1 MLEKTVLAL
10 NRITMA
16 IGGVVLFAM
25 MALACSNMCLRFFG
39 LPVKGTFEL
48 MGFGGALI
56 AALALGGTQEKKG
69 HIQVNLLENT
79 LPRRANTLL
88 QSFSDFVALA
98 FFGLLAWRLFLL
110 ARVIQQSG
118 EVSETLHLAFTPIVA
133 VVGLGFLVLSLNL
146 VLQLVQNIRSLRS
159 QS

>member
-1 MLEKTVLAL
+1 VLEKTVLAL

-56 AALALGGTQEKKG
+56 AALALGQTQENKG

-79 LPRRANTLL
+79 LPRRVNTLL
-88 QSFSDFVALA
+88 QSFSDFVAVS

>member
-1 MLEKTVLAL
+1 MLEKTVLFL
-10 NRITMA
+10 NRVTMA

-56 AALALGGTQEKKG
+56 AALALGRTQENKG

-79 LPRRANTLL
+79 LPARANILL
-88 QSFSDFVALA
+88 QAISDCAAVA
-98 FFGLLAWRLFLL
+98 FFGLVAWRLFLL
-110 ARVIQQSG
+110 TNVIQQSG
-118 EVSETLHLAFTPIVA
+118 EVSETLHLTYTPVVA

-146 VLQLVQNIRSLRS
+146 VLQLIQNLRSLRG